1 VRDTEGYLRAF
12 GKRIEQL
19 REQRGLDRA
28 RFAET
33 SGLDL
38 GELEQIERGE
48 LSPNLA
54 ILRRLAGSLEL
65 PLSELFEGVDE
76 PGSRDRDES

>member
-1 VRDTEGYLRAF
+1 MRDTEGYLRAF

-19 REQRGLDRA
+19 REQRGLDRLS
-28 RFAET
+28 FAAST
-33 SGLDL
+33 GL
-38 GELEQIERGE
+38 ELAEVEQIERGE

-54 ILRRLAGSLEL
+54 MLRRVAGSLEL

-76 PGSRDRDES
+76 PVSGAAA

>member
-1 VRDTEGYLRAF
+1 MRDTEGYLRAF

-19 REQRGLDRA
+19 REQRGLDRS
-28 RFAET
+28 RFAES
-33 SGLDL
+33 SGIDL
-38 GELEQIERGE
+38 GDVEQIERGE

-54 ILRRLAGSLEL
+54 MLRRLAGTLEL

-76 PGSRDRDES
+76 PGFRDRDES

>member
-1 VRDTEGYLRAF
+1 VHDTEGYLRAF
-12 GKRIEQL
+12 GQRIEQL

-28 RFAET
+28 SCAAS
-33 SGLDL
+33 SGLEL

-54 ILRRLAGSLEL
+54 MLRRLAGSLGL

-76 PGSRDRDES
+76 SGS